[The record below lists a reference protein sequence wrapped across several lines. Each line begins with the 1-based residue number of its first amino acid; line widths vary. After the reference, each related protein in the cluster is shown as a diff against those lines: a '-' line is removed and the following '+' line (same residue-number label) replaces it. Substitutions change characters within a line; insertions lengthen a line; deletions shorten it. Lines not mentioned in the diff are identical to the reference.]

1 MVRACGHCGLSLG
14 ITSMKIGNFG
24 KAAASLAALTML
36 ASPALAAT
44 SAQAPRA
51 AAAAALPHDAAANR
65 GWGNNGWG
73 NRWNG
78 GWGRR
83 HHDDGISAGDVFAG
97 VLVLG
102 TIAAIASAA
111 SKKDKREREQDVRR
125 PGEDDWRYGNSGQDY
140 GNSADVPPPDR
151 GWASDGRSAGYARGV
166 SLDTAVDTCVA
177 DVERG
182 SNRVDTVDNVNRDG
196 DGWRIEGRTR
206 NGVSWNCSVDSTGR
220 VQGVETDDR
229 RPRY

>member
-1 MVRACGHCGLSLG
+1 
-14 ITSMKIGNFG
+14 MKIGSFG
-24 KAAASLAALTML
+24 KVAASLAAFTML
-36 ASPALAAT
+36 ATPAFAAAGPQHAARAT
-44 SAQAPRA
+44 S
-51 AAAAALPHDAAANR
+51 AAALPHDAAANR
-65 GWGNNGWG
+65 GWGSNGWG

-83 HHDDGISAGDVFAG
+83 HHDGIDGGDVLAG

-111 SKKDKREREQDVRR
+111 SKNSRGNRDQDVRR
-125 PGEDDWRYGNSGQDY
+125 SGDDSWRYGDERRDDSRP
-140 GNSADVPPPDR
+140 ADMGR
-151 GWASDGRSAGYARGV
+151 RSDMGRGV

-182 SNRVDTVDNVNRDG
+182 TNRVDTVDNVNRQG
-196 DGWRIEGRTR
+196 DGWRVEGRTQ
-206 NGVSWNCSVDSTGR
+206 GGASWNCSVDASGR
-220 VQGVETDDR
+220 VKGVTTDDP

>member
-1 MVRACGHCGLSLG
+1 
-14 ITSMKIGNFG
+14 MKNGSFG
-24 KAAASLAALTML
+24 KAAASLAAFTML
-36 ASPALAAT
+36 ASPALAAS
-44 SAQAPRA
+44 SAQAPHA
-51 AAAAALPHDAAANR
+51 TASAALPHDAAANR
-65 GWGNNGWG
+65 GWGNRGWG

-111 SKKDKREREQDVRR
+111 SKKDKREREEDVRR
-125 PGEDDWRYGNSGQDY
+125 PGEEDWRYGEDRRDEDRRDEGRSSDY
-140 GNSADVPPPDR
+140 GRNA
-151 GWASDGRSAGYARGV
+151 
-166 SLDTAVDTCVA
+166 SLDNAVDSCVA

-182 SNRVDTVDNVNRDG
+182 SNRVDTVDTVNREG
-196 DGWRIEGRTR
+196 DGWRVEGRTQS
-206 NGVSWNCSVDSTGR
+206 GASWNCSVDGSGR
-220 VQGVETDDR
+220 IKGVETDDR

>member
-1 MVRACGHCGLSLG
+1 
-14 ITSMKIGNFG
+14 MKIGFSG
-24 KAAASLAALTML
+24 KVAASLAAFTML
-36 ASPALAAT
+36 ATPAFAA
-44 SAQAPRA
+44 AGPQHAPRA
-51 AAAAALPHDAAANR
+51 TSAAALPHDVAENR
-65 GWGNNGWG
+65 GGWGRNGWG

-83 HHDDGISAGDVFAG
+83 HNDGIDGGDVLAG

-111 SKKDKREREQDVRR
+111 SKNSRDKREQDVRR
-125 PGEDDWRYGNSGQDY
+125 QGDDSWRYGDDTRNDSR
-140 GNSADVPPPDR
+140 SADMNRP
-151 GWASDGRSAGYARGV
+151 SDLGRSV

-182 SNRVDTVDNVNRDG
+182 SNRVDTVDNVNRQG
-196 DGWRIEGRTR
+196 DGWRVEGRTQ
-206 NGVSWNCSVDSTGR
+206 GGASWNCSVDASGR
-220 VQGVETDDR
+220 VKGVTTDDP

>member
-1 MVRACGHCGLSLG
+1 
-14 ITSMKIGNFG
+14 MKIGFSG
-24 KAAASLAALTML
+24 KVAASLAAFTML
-36 ASPALAAT
+36 ATPAFAA
-44 SAQAPRA
+44 AGPQHAPRA
-51 AAAAALPHDAAANR
+51 TSAAALPHDVAENR
-65 GWGNNGWG
+65 GGWGRNGWG

-83 HHDDGISAGDVFAG
+83 HNDGIDGGDVLAG

-111 SKKDKREREQDVRR
+111 SKNSRDKREQDVRR
-125 PGEDDWRYGNSGQDY
+125 QGDDSWRYGDDTRNDSRP
-140 GNSADVPPPDR
+140 ADMNRP
-151 GWASDGRSAGYARGV
+151 SDLGRSV

-182 SNRVDTVDNVNRDG
+182 SNRVDTVDNVNRQG
-196 DGWRIEGRTR
+196 DGWRVEGRTQ
-206 NGVSWNCSVDSTGR
+206 GGASWNCSVDASGR
-220 VQGVETDDR
+220 VKGVTTDDP

>member
-1 MVRACGHCGLSLG
+1 
-14 ITSMKIGNFG
+14 MKIGSFG
-24 KAAASLAALTML
+24 KVAASLAAFTMV
-36 ASPALAAT
+36 ATPAVAA
-44 SAQAPRA
+44 AGPQHMPRA
-51 AAAAALPHDAAANR
+51 ASAAALPHDTAADR
-65 GWGNNGWG
+65 GGWGSNGWG

-83 HHDDGISAGDVFAG
+83 HNDGIDGGDVLAG

-111 SKKDKREREQDVRR
+111 SKSSKDKREREEDARR
-125 PGEDDWRYGNSGQDY
+125 SGDDSWRYGD
-140 GNSADVPPPDR
+140 DR
-151 GWASDGRSAGYARGV
+151 RGDRPSDMGRGV

-182 SNRVDTVDNVNRDG
+182 TNRVDTVDNVNRQG
-196 DGWRIEGRTR
+196 DGWRVEGRTQ
-206 NGVSWNCSVDSTGR
+206 GGASWNCSVDGSGR
-220 VQGVETDDR
+220 VKGVTTDDS

>member
-1 MVRACGHCGLSLG
+1 
-14 ITSMKIGNFG
+14 MKIGFSG
-24 KAAASLAALTML
+24 KVAASLAAFTML
-36 ASPALAAT
+36 ATPAFAA
-44 SAQAPRA
+44 AGPQHAPRA
-51 AAAAALPHDAAANR
+51 TSAAALPHDVAANR
-65 GWGNNGWG
+65 GRGGWGNNGWG

-83 HHDDGISAGDVFAG
+83 HNDGIDGGDVLAG

-111 SKKDKREREQDVRR
+111 SKNSRDKREQDVRR
-125 PGEDDWRYGNSGQDY
+125 PGDDSWRYGDDT
-140 GNSADVPPPDR
+140 GNDSRPDDLSR
-151 GWASDGRSAGYARGV
+151 PSDMSRSV

-182 SNRVDTVDNVNRDG
+182 SNRVDTVDNVNRQG
-196 DGWRIEGRTR
+196 DGWRVEGRTQ
-206 NGVSWNCSVDSTGR
+206 GGASWNCSVDASGR
-220 VQGVETDDR
+220 VKGVTTDDP

>member
-1 MVRACGHCGLSLG
+1 
-14 ITSMKIGNFG
+14 MKIGSFG
-24 KAAASLAALTML
+24 KVAASLAAVTML
-36 ASPALAAT
+36 ATPALAAAGPQHT
-44 SAQAPRA
+44 PRA
-51 AAAAALPHDAAANR
+51 TSAAALPHDAAANR
-65 GWGNNGWG
+65 GWGGNGWG

-83 HHDDGISAGDVFAG
+83 HHDGIDGGDVLAG

-111 SKKDKREREQDVRR
+111 SKSAKDKREREYEVRR
-125 PGEDDWRYGNSGQDY
+125 PGDDSWRYGDDLRDEGR
-140 GNSADVPPPDR
+140 P
-151 GWASDGRSAGYARGV
+151 SDLGRSI

-182 SNRVDTVDNVNRDG
+182 STQVDTVDNVNRQG
-196 DGWRIEGRTR
+196 DGWRVEGRTQA
-206 NGVSWNCSVDSTGR
+206 GATWNCSVDGAGR
-220 VQGVETDDR
+220 VKGVTTEDP

>member
-1 MVRACGHCGLSLG
+1 MVRACGHCGQSQG
-14 ITSMKIGNFG
+14 NTPMKIGFSG
-24 KAAASLAALTML
+24 KVAASLAAFTML
-36 ASPALAAT
+36 ATPAFAAAGPQHAPRAT
-44 SAQAPRA
+44 SAS
-51 AAAAALPHDAAANR
+51 ALPHDVAANR
-65 GWGNNGWG
+65 GRGGWGNNGWG

-83 HHDDGISAGDVFAG
+83 HNGGIDGGDVLAG

-111 SKKDKREREQDVRR
+111 SKSSKDKREREENARSR
-125 PGEDDWRYGNSGQDY
+125 GDDSWRYG
-140 GNSADVPPPDR
+140 DVSRD
-151 GWASDGRSAGYARGV
+151 DGRPTDMGRSSDLGRSV

-182 SNRVDTVDNVNRDG
+182 TNRVDTVDNVNRQG
-196 DGWRIEGRTR
+196 DGWRVEGRTQ
-206 NGVSWNCSVDSTGR
+206 GGASWNCSVDASGR
-220 VQGVETDDR
+220 VKGVTTDDP

>member
-1 MVRACGHCGLSLG
+1 
-14 ITSMKIGNFG
+14 MKIGFSG
-24 KAAASLAALTML
+24 KVAASLAAFTML
-36 ASPALAAT
+36 ATPAFAAAGPAHAPRAT
-44 SAQAPRA
+44 SAT
-51 AAAAALPHDAAANR
+51 ALPHDVAANR
-65 GWGNNGWG
+65 GRGGWGNNGWG

-83 HHDDGISAGDVFAG
+83 HNDGIDGGDVLAG

-111 SKKDKREREQDVRR
+111 SKNSRDKREQDVRR
-125 PGEDDWRYGNSGQDY
+125 PGDDSWRYGDDT
-140 GNSADVPPPDR
+140 GNDSRPDDLSR
-151 GWASDGRSAGYARGV
+151 PSDMSRSV

-182 SNRVDTVDNVNRDG
+182 SNRVDTVDNVNRQG
-196 DGWRIEGRTR
+196 DGWRVEGRTQ
-206 NGVSWNCSVDSTGR
+206 GGASWNCSVDASGR
-220 VQGVETDDR
+220 VKGVTTDDP